1 MNTIFK
7 RIIGLLLASPGLCLL
22 YLAYASDAFN
32 VTIEQ
37 IITFIIG
44 ALISTIIMF
53 LFFWG
58 MWLLIMGPED

>member
-7 RIIGLLLASPGLCLL
+7 RIVGLLLASPGLGLL
-22 YLAYASDAFN
+22 YLAYVSNIFS

-37 IITFIIG
+37 IVVFMIG

-58 MWLLIMGPED
+58 MWLLIMGPKD